1 LEQDKEDQKT
11 FIQNGSD
18 ILTKTTIDQMGKDRL
33 PNGNYILTVGQHYVL
48 VVDGDYVET
57 ALISMSAS
65 QGKVS
70 KKWNSM
76 MLSITL
82 NGANGPLHTCFIQS
96 YV

>member
-1 LEQDKEDQKT
+1 
-11 FIQNGSD
+11 
-18 ILTKTTIDQMGKDRL
+18 MGKDRL

-70 KKWNSM
+70 KWICCIKSRY
-76 MLSITL
+76 
-82 NGANGPLHTCFIQS
+82 GGRC
-96 YV
+96 